1 MSIFQRDRRD
11 DLRWFVRLI
20 KMAAINAKLTP
31 TENTSAYYD
40 NKLQLLSQVQINFC
54 YYFRGG
60 QFFCS

>member
-40 NKLQLLSQVQINFC
+40 NKL
-54 YYFRGG
+54 
-60 QFFCS
+60 